1 MDRRTPN
8 HERRELAGVRVLVVE
23 DERLILM
30 ELEAVLED
38 AGAIIV
44 GTCTDV
50 AAALAVAN
58 RASKID
64 AALLDIRLGH
74 ESIAPVAHALRERG
88 VPFVFYSGQ
97 TETDPI
103 HLEWPTV
110 RIIQKP
116 APPWAIVSAVAH
128 AIDANIVPR
137 ARTPEHHGARR

>member
-1 MDRRTPN
+1 
-8 HERRELAGVRVLVVE
+8 VVE

-38 AGAIIV
+38 AGAVIV

-50 AAALAVAN
+50 AAALAVVM
-58 RASKID
+58 RAARID

-74 ESIAPVAHALRERG
+74 ESTAPVARALSERG

-110 RIIQKP
+110 KIIHKP

-128 AIDANIVPR
+128 AIDANMPAR
-137 ARTPEHHGARR
+137 ATEAHHQGASH